1 MQESVHKNIEVIGA
15 KIKLA
20 SRDDEDEDEGY
31 FWQKETVTWLTPLQP
46 DADSPAGPLAIT
58 VSSRRCWSAS
68 NHRTCLT
75 AGTVSQP
82 AYSTKQS
89 TTIMTNTLSM
99 ILAHMATSVTT
110 LTSCFWPEH
119 GDQWGVV
126 RPLGDGSLARGS
138 ENAVSLKLNPVVII
152 LKTNNESYNC
162 EPE

>member
-20 SRDDEDEDEGY
+20 SRDVEDEGY
-31 FWQKETVTWLTPLQP
+31 FWKTDIFTWLTPIQP
-46 DADSPAGPLAIT
+46 DAESPAGPLVIT

-82 AYSTKQS
+82 AYSTEQS
-89 TTIMTNTLSM
+89 TTITTNTLSM
-99 ILAHMATSVTT
+99 ILAPMATSVTT

-126 RPLGDGSLARGS
+126 RPLGDGSLAPRVGMRS
-138 ENAVSLKLNPVVII
+138 NKRASH
-152 LKTNNESYNC
+152 KTIYLHLPSS
-162 EPE
+162 